1 MKKEYMKPQME
12 VMEIMVNQQ
21 LLAGSDPGYGGGGS
35 GDPAAPEFEE
45 EWVEKAYQFG
55 GWDVEW

>member
-12 VMEIMVNQQ
+12 AIVIKTRSHI
-21 LLAGSDPGYGGGGS
+21 LAGSPDAHDEV
-35 GDPAAPEFEE
+35 GDSDQFAPEFKED
-45 EWVEKAYQFG
+45 WVEKAYQFG